1 MKLIKEELKM
11 QYKYLKIKIKDVNDV
26 IFITEDM
33 IINNTFL
40 KTQTVNNSLE
50 KLEEEGLISIEFN
63 KTTNKELHDAIKNE
77 DYNKIRE
84 LLGDI

>member
-40 KTQTVNNSLE
+40 KTQTINNSLE
-50 KLEEEGLISIEFN
+50 KLEEEGLINIEFN
-63 KTTNKELHDAIKNE
+63 KTTNKELYIAIKNE